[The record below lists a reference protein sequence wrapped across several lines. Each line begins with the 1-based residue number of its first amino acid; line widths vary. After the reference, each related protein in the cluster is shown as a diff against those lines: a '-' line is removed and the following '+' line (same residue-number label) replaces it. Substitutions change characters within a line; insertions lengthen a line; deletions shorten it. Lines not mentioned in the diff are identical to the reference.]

1 MADISNDTVS
11 ASGGY
16 ARAVQSKIYEYV
28 SVIDFVSPTD
38 PANNF
43 TNAFRR
49 ALATGKNVFV
59 PPLPQGYYFISDY
72 LTISTPGQ
80 VIFGQTG
87 GSRISVDGS
96 FNMNAPGVIKIDP
109 ACSERNSG
117 IDGIE
122 ICFSQPANVTQRSD
136 LIRYPYAIYAPD
148 VTRMKFGHLKISN
161 AWNGMYLNGNTG
173 GLIADVIEIGSYNL
187 GILCGGALDWWNI
200 NTLTFWPYA
209 IANFNIYADP
219 LNVAARFGRVD
230 GLNIKALNCLS
241 TQIIIES
248 TGSATGFG
256 TINTLSLDANGRI
269 DFIAGNY
276 NIGSW
281 YATSSID
288 RYSINVAGA
297 AVTFGP
303 GRLLQFSGATK
314 NPSILVASGTA
325 NFGPMIC
332 DSASSHTYVIA
343 QTGGSLLLDAP
354 VFTANNGN
362 RAQPYI
368 ACLGGRMSLRHPKF
382 ADVGT
387 STGNAVSIA
396 SDDWHDIVINQT
408 IGWPIALPATRAF
421 GTYVI
426 RGVKQ

>member
-11 ASGGY
+11 ASGGFS
-16 ARAVQSKIYEYV
+16 RTVQSKLYEYV
-28 SVIDFVSPTD
+28 SVTDFVSPAD

-59 PPLPQGYYFISDY
+59 PPSQDYYIVSDS
-72 LTISTPGQ
+72 LNIATPGQ
-80 VIFGQTG
+80 VIFGHAG
-87 GSRISVDGS
+87 GSRIAVDGR
-96 FNMNAPGVIKIDP
+96 FNMSALGVITID
-109 ACSERNSG
+109 AVCSERNSG
-117 IDGIE
+117 VDGIE
-122 ICFSQPANVTQRSD
+122 IFFSQPSNVTQRSD
-136 LIRYPYAIYAPD
+136 LIHYPYAIHAPN
-148 VTRMKFGHLKISN
+148 VTRLKFGHIKISN
-161 AWNGMYLNGNTG
+161 GWNGMFLNGNTG
-173 GLIADVIEIGSYNL
+173 GLIADVIEIGCYNL
-187 GILCGGALDWWNI
+187 GITCGGALDWWNV
-200 NTLTFWPYA
+200 NTITFWPYSVNNLNLYYDA
-209 IANFNIYADP
+209 

-230 GLNIKALNCLS
+230 GLNVKVLNCLS
-241 TQIIIES
+241 LQLIIES
-248 TGSATGFG
+248 TDSVPGFG
-256 TINTLSLDANGRI
+256 TINTLSLDANARI
-269 DFIAGNY
+269 DMMAGNY
-276 NIGSW
+276 NISSW

-288 RYSINVAGA
+288 RYSIHAGGA

-303 GRLLQFSGATK
+303 GRLLQYPGATQ
-314 NPSILVASGTA
+314 NPSILVDSGTA

-332 DSASSHTYVIA
+332 DSASSSTFVIA
-343 QTGGSLLLDAP
+343 QTGGSMLLDAP

-387 STGNAVSIA
+387 STGYAVSVVN
-396 SDDWHDIVINQT
+396 DDWHDIVINQT
-408 IGWPIALPATRAF
+408 IGWPISLPSKRTL